1 MVVHGETYGWLQ
13 GKTNVFTARLDC
25 LGVRHENIG
34 LYFFMAGPR
43 DLRFQGLKTLAI
55 KNILLKEDAKMT
67 MKALVYHGPEKI
79 SLDDVPVPKII
90 EPDDAIVKV
99 TTSTIC
105 GTDIHI
111 WHGGMPEV
119 EAPRIL
125 GHEFCGEIVEVGPAV
140 RNVKVGDQCAI
151 SCVTQCGE
159 CFYCVRG
166 MYSHC
171 TTGSWIF
178 GYMIDGC
185 QAEYVRVPHANL
197 GCHII
202 PDGLTDDDVLLV
214 GDILSTGYL
223 GAENARIEPGDTV
236 AVMGSGPVGM
246 CAMITA
252 RLWGPARIIAVD
264 MNQARL
270 DFAVEKGLADMG
282 INSGEV
288 DAVEKIREITD
299 GRGADR
305 TIEAVGAKGTYDL
318 ALEAVRAGGNV
329 SMLGVFEQPQ
339 EIKMNELWIK
349 NIDISMGLV
358 NANRIP
364 ELIRLIQLGKIDTKF
379 LYTHRKPLNDLLEG
393 YDVFGGKKDNVL
405 KWIVTPYE
413 R

>member
-1 MVVHGETYGWLQ
+1 
-13 GKTNVFTARLDC
+13 
-25 LGVRHENIG
+25 
-34 LYFFMAGPR
+34 
-43 DLRFQGLKTLAI
+43 
-55 KNILLKEDAKMT
+55 MT

-90 EPDDAIVKV
+90 EQDDVIVKV

-125 GHEFCGEIVEVGPAV
+125 GHEFCGEVVEAGPAV

-166 MYSHC
+166 IYSHC

-178 GYMIDGC
+178 GYMIEGC

-197 GCHII
+197 GCFKI
-202 PDGLTDDDVLLV
+202 PDGLTDDDVLFV
-214 GDILSTGYL
+214 GDILSTGYM
-223 GAENARIEPGDTV
+223 GAENAKIEPGDTV

-246 CAMITA
+246 CAMTTA

-264 MNQARL
+264 MNQSRL
-270 DFAVEKGLADMG
+270 DFAVKQGIADMA

-288 DAVEKIREITD
+288 DAVEKIKEVTD

-305 TIEAVGAKGTYDL
+305 TIEAVHHNKPGLRSDL
-318 ALEAVRAGGNV
+318 
-329 SMLGVFEQPQ
+329 
-339 EIKMNELWIK
+339 
-349 NIDISMGLV
+349 
-358 NANRIP
+358 
-364 ELIRLIQLGKIDTKF
+364 
-379 LYTHRKPLNDLLEG
+379 
-393 YDVFGGKKDNVL
+393 
-405 KWIVTPYE
+405 
-413 R
+413 

>member
-1 MVVHGETYGWLQ
+1 V
-13 GKTNVFTARLDC
+13 AD
-25 LGVRHENIG
+25 
-34 LYFFMAGPR
+34 
-43 DLRFQGLKTLAI
+43 
-55 KNILLKEDAKMT
+55 T
-67 MKALVYHGPEKI
+67 MKALVYRGPEKI
-79 SLDDVPVPKII
+79 GLEDVPIPKII
-90 EPDDAIVKV
+90 EPDDAIVRV

-125 GHEFCGEIVEVGPAV
+125 GHEFCGEVVEVGPAV
-140 RNVKVGDQCAI
+140 RNAKVGDKVAV

-166 MYSHC
+166 IYSHC

-197 GCHII
+197 GMFSI
-202 PDGLTDDDVLLV
+202 PEGLTEENVLFV
-214 GDILSTGYL
+214 GDILSTGYF
-223 GAENARIEPGDTV
+223 GSEQACIEPGDTI

-246 CAMITA
+246 CAMAAA

-264 MNQARL
+264 MLQERL
-270 DFAVEKGLADMG
+270 DFALKNGYADMAL
-282 INSGEV
+282 NPTKV
-288 DAVEKIREITD
+288 DVPEAIRDLTG

-305 TIEAVGAKGTYDL
+305 CIEAVGVKGTYEL
-318 ALEAVRAGGNV
+318 ALEAVRPGGNV
-329 SMLGVFEQPQ
+329 SIIGVFEQPQ
-339 EIKMNELWIK
+339 VLPMNTLWIK
-349 NIDISMGLV
+349 NIRISMGLV

-364 ELIRLIQLGKIDTKF
+364 ELINLIQAGKINTDP
-379 LYTHRKPLNDLLEG
+379 LITHRAPLNDIVKG
-393 YDVFGGKKDNVL
+393 YDVFGNKKDNCL
-405 KWIVTPYE
+405 KWVVTPYV